1 MTYRADTRDFG
12 HLNDADLQKEIL
24 RKLTEK
30 SAIGVSQ
37 RRRRSDA
44 ERQARD
50 DALESMFD
58 NMPV

>member
-1 MTYRADTRDFG
+1 MSYRADTREFG
-12 HLNDADLQKEIL
+12 LLNDADLQKEVL

-30 SAIGVSQ
+30 SAIGLPQ
-37 RRRRSDA
+37 PRRRNDA
-44 ERQARD
+44 ERLARD